1 MWYIAYIIVGIGLGV
16 TATSIIKSNGTK
28 VQNAKDDLEAKKEWT
43 KMLSSQVKLGE
54 KNGRR
59 N

>member
-28 VQNAKDDLEAKKEWT
+28 VQNAKDDLEAKKEWA

>member
-28 VQNAKDDLEAKKEWT
+28 TQNAKDDLEAKKEWCR
-43 KMLSSQVKLGE
+43 MISNQIKLGE
-54 KNGRR
+54 KNDRR

>member
-1 MWYIAYIIVGIGLGV
+1 MWYTAYIIVGIGLGV

-28 VQNAKDDLEAKKEWT
+28 VQNAKDELEAKKEWI
-43 KMLSSQVKLGE
+43 KMLSSQIKLGE